1 MGLIL
6 YIIIGLA
13 LSVGPFMLDA
23 KIARMPDDSKFKKW
37 WRNNIIGEII
47 E

>member
-1 MGLIL
+1 MGLII
-6 YIIIGLA
+6 YISIGLI
-13 LSVGPFMLDA
+13 LIVGPFMLDTRIA
-23 KIARMPDDSKFKKW
+23 KMSDDSKFKKW